1 MKLCF
6 AVQEDRGIDSSVYGH
21 FGSAPAFVVVDTE
34 LQEAVTVSNRN
45 LNHAHGAC
53 NPIAAIGGHNVDA
66 VVVGGIGAGAVRGLN
81 AAGIKVY
88 RSAGETV
95 KENIILFNECKL
107 PELTINNACSGHQG
121 GCGH

>member
-6 AVQEDRGIDSSVYGH
+6 AVQEDRGIESNVYGH

-34 LQEAVTVSNRN
+34 LQEAVTVGNRD

-53 NPIAAIGGHNVDA
+53 NPIAAIGGQKVDA
-66 VVVGGIGAGAVRGLN
+66 VIVGGIGAGAVRGLN

-88 RSAGETV
+88 RSVGETV
-95 KENIILFNECKL
+95 KENLMLFKDNML
-107 PELTINNACSGHQG
+107 PELTINNACGGHQG